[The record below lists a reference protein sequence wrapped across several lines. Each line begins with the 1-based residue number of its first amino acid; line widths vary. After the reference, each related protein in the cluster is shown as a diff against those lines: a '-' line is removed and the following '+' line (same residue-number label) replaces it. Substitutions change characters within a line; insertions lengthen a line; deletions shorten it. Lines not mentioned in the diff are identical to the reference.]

1 VTETFFNSIAEKWIK
16 EFENAFE
23 ANVDSRQK
31 FLVTVAFPYTNSP
44 FHIGHGRTYV
54 TADIYAR
61 YMRMKGFN
69 VLFPLGFQF
78 TGTPILSISEALK
91 RRDKDI
97 VKEFL
102 EIYRIP
108 QEKLKELEDPLKLAE
123 YFREDMKKT
132 AKRFGLSIDW
142 RREFTTVDKSFEKFV
157 QWQLK
162 TLRNKGYLLTS
173 TEAVGYCPNDGFP
186 VGMHDTRG
194 DVEPEIVSED
204 VILFEDGELVFPVVT
219 SRPET
224 VFGATAIM
232 INPESKYV
240 LAIKDNRKW
249 VVSKEAYDRL
259 KYQVTFR
266 GVEEIDKA
274 KLLSAS
280 PMNPVTRERLKV
292 IESKYVEPKVGTG
305 VVMAVPA
312 HEPLHF
318 LRYLEEGEEIRP
330 RIVIISSEY
339 KGIPAE
345 EVISLAGTKN
355 PSELKDYIETLYR
368 TEYYK
373 GVMAS
378 DLEDHVPDYLK
389 QFVKE
394 EISGRPVKDARD
406 KVIELLK
413 KINAHDTIYEIS
425 NAPVYCRCGAEI
437 VVKVI
442 PSQLFIN
449 YEDPA
454 WKSIA
459 LKSLDK
465 IRFVPKDVRS
475 DFEKV
480 IFSMG
485 KRACSRS
492 RGLGARIPWDESQI
506 VDSLS
511 DSTIYTAFYTI
522 SHLLPKDSERL
533 DDDFWNY
540 VLLGE
545 GDKSFIAKKT
555 GISEELLTK
564 MREEFEYWYPV
575 DSRHSGRDL
584 VRNHLPYYIYN
595 HVAIFGEKYLPRLIV
610 VNGFVRV
617 GGKKMSKSF
626 GNVYPL
632 EKAMDEYGA
641 DPVRLAL
648 ATSSEISEDVD
659 FRQDVLNSVYLQLKK
674 IYDVV
679 SRVGS
684 ISTDNA
690 MREEDLWFSSIV
702 SFKIRE
708 VNRLMD
714 SLEFRKAYNI
724 ILYELYDLFRD
735 YIEIRERPNKDVLTK
750 FVDAWIKLLSPG
762 APFTAEELWHLYHSS
777 LVAKESFPS
786 GDEFTVNTSALLRF
800 EYVRFVISYV
810 KQLEEEVN
818 KKPEKIVIYV
828 AKPEQLEDFRAVIN
842 AIRSHKELPESEYFL
857 RIRNNLSKIPTL
869 IKELALTTDFD
880 EFEAIVDNTMFML
893 NQLKV
898 DEIRVYYY
906 DDPNAPDI
914 KGKKSYALPLLP
926 SIVLL

>member
-1 VTETFFNSIAEKWIK
+1 MTETFFNSIAEKWIK

>member
-1 VTETFFNSIAEKWIK
+1 MTETFFNSIAEKWIK

-91 RRDKDI
+91 RGDKDI

-162 TLRNKGYLLTS
+162 TLRNKGYLVTS

-240 LAIKDNRKW
+240 IAIKDNRKW

-280 PMNPVTRERLKV
+280 PMNPVTREKLKV

-345 EVISLAGTKN
+345 EVVSLAGTKN

-632 EKAMDEYGA
+632 EKAMDEYGP

-735 YIEIRERPNKDVLTK
+735 YIEIRERPNKDVLAK

-869 IKELALTTDFD
+869 IKELALTTDLD
-880 EFEAIVDNTMFML
+880 EFEAIVDNMMFML
-893 NQLKV
+893 NQLNV

>member
-1 VTETFFNSIAEKWIK
+1 MTETFFNSIAEKWIK

-91 RRDKDI
+91 RGDKDI

-162 TLRNKGYLLTS
+162 TLRNKGYLVTS

-232 INPESKYV
+232 INPESEYV

-394 EISGRPVKDARD
+394 EISGRPVKDARG

-632 EKAMDEYGA
+632 EKAMDEYGP

-679 SRVGS
+679 SRVSS

-828 AKPEQLEDFRAVIN
+828 AKPEQLEDFRTVIN

-869 IKELALTTDFD
+869 IKELALTADFD

-893 NQLKV
+893 NQLNV

>member
-1 VTETFFNSIAEKWIK
+1 MTETFFNSIAEKWIK

-91 RRDKDI
+91 RGDKDI

-162 TLRNKGYLLTS
+162 TLRNKGYLVTS

-240 LAIKDNRKW
+240 IAIKDNRKW

-280 PMNPVTRERLKV
+280 PMNPVTREKLKV

-345 EVISLAGTKN
+345 EVVSLAGTKN

-632 EKAMDEYGA
+632 EKAMDEYGP

-735 YIEIRERPNKDVLTK
+735 YIEIRERPNKDVLAK

-869 IKELALTTDFD
+869 IKELALTTDLD
-880 EFEAIVDNTMFML
+880 EFEAIVDNMMFML
-893 NQLKV
+893 NQLNV

-906 DDPNAPDI
+906 
-914 KGKKSYALPLLP
+914 GVLPQNP
-926 SIVLL
+926 